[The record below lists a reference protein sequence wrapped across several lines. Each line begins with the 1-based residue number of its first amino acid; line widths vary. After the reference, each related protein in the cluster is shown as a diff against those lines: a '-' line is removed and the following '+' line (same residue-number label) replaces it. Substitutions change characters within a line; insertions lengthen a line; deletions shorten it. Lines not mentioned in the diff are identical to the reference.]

1 MQRIKI
7 WTFQEINFR
16 GLPASAPVCVHV
28 EADGPFDIGNGW
40 SAYVV
45 TAPNAQIFVA
55 EALTGALVGGSLE
68 EVRADMA
75 KANPIILAEQEAMV
89 REQAPKASEITLDE
103 WWSKLG
109 CMPKAA

>member
-1 MQRIKI
+1 MKRIKV

-16 GLPASAPVCVHV
+16 GLPSRAPVCVHV

-45 TAPNAQIFVA
+45 TAPNGQILIA
-55 EALTGALVGGSLE
+55 EAKTGALVGGSLD

-75 KANPIILAEQEAMV
+75 KADPEVLSEQEAMI
-89 REQAPKASEITLDE
+89 REHGPKASEIALDE
-103 WWSKLG
+103 WWLKLG

>member
-7 WTFQEINFR
+7 WTFQEMNFR
-16 GLPASAPVCVHV
+16 GLPAKAPVCVHV
-28 EADGPFDIGNGW
+28 DAEGPFEVGNGW

-45 TAPNAQIFVA
+45 TAPNGRTFIA
-55 EALTGALVGGSLE
+55 EALTGALVGDSLE

-75 KANPIILAEQEAMV
+75 SADPIILAQQEAMA
-89 REQAPKASEITLDE
+89 RETGPKAFEIDLDE

-109 CMPKAA
+109 GLPKAA